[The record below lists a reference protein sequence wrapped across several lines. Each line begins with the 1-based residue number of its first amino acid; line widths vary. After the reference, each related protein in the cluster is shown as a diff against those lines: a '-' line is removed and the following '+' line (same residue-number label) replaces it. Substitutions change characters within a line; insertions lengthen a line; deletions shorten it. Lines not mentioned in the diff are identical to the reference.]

1 MKAKIFYISSNKVLD
16 FFVYCVIIFVISDMR
31 VSDIKEVR
39 LMKYNIIGRKVNLR
53 DNFKERVY
61 KKLGKFEKIY
71 SEDAEAVVTVT
82 VEKNRQTVEVTIRDN
97 GMTYRAES
105 TALEMNDALDQVVDI
120 LGGQIRKNKTKLSKK
135 MRSDSFEQY
144 FAEEEVSDDE
154 IVLGNDDYTVV
165 KTKSF
170 SVKPLSVEEAI
181 LQMNLIGH
189 EFFMF
194 LNSNTNAINVVYKR
208 KGGTY
213 GLLEPK
219 DY

>member
-1 MKAKIFYISSNKVLD
+1 
-16 FFVYCVIIFVISDMR
+16 
-31 VSDIKEVR
+31 
-39 LMKYNIIGRKVNLR
+39 MKYNIIGRKVNLK

-71 SEDAEAVVTVT
+71 SENAEATVTVT
-82 VEKNRQTVEVTIRDN
+82 LERNRQTVEVTIRDE
-97 GMTYRAES
+97 GMMYRAES
-105 TALEMNDALDQVVDI
+105 TALEMNDALDAVVDI
-120 LGGQIRKNKTKLSKK
+120 LGGQIRKNKAKLSKK
-135 MRSDSFEQY
+135 MKAESFEQY
-144 FAEEEVSDDE
+144 FAEEEAEDGEDVMVE
-154 IVLGNDDYTVV
+154 EDYAVV
-165 KTKSF
+165 RTKSF

-194 LNSNTNAINVVYKR
+194 RNSTTNEINVVYKR

-219 DY
+219 D